1 MEQKRAAVVYL
12 SASGN
17 TARVAEW
24 INQAL
29 TDREY
34 TVDSFKIPE
43 IRGMQ
48 PKEIAQADV
57 LFVGTPTYM
66 WHTPKIVNAF
76 LKSLADMPN
85 KPVGLFTTF
94 GGVTVGSN
102 LSDMAGLVAK
112 KKGRV
117 VGLLQLE
124 GEHSMMFKSNTPL
137 AKGKPDESD
146 IPHVNRFVDVCLERA
161 EKAGYQLA
169 TMPGVMKNFSF
180 LTPPAVAGRVIPQ
193 LKFDTSKCTLCGECV
208 KTCPMGN
215 ITISDEKIRHGKDC
229 MLCYNCVRTCPAG
242 AVDAKLQIMDKALR
256 LMSNLPEKAV
266 GVY

>member
-1 MEQKRAAVVYL
+1 MEPKRAAMAYL

-24 INQAL
+24 INQSL
-29 TDREY
+29 TDRGY
-34 TVDSFKIPE
+34 TVDSFLIPE
-43 IRGMQ
+43 IRGRQ
-48 PKEIAQADV
+48 PQEIAQADL

-66 WHTPKIVNAF
+66 WHTPKIVKAF
-76 LKSLADMPN
+76 LMSLGDIPG

-102 LSDMAGLVAK
+102 LSDMAGQVTK

-124 GEHSMMFKSNTPL
+124 GEHSMMFKSNAPL

-146 IPHVNRFVDVCLERA
+146 IPHVNQFVELCLERA
-161 EKAGYQLA
+161 GKEDYRLTA
-169 TMPGVMKNFSF
+169 MPGVMKNFSF
-180 LTPPAVAGRVIPQ
+180 LTPPSIAERVVPQ
-193 LKFDTSKCTLCGECV
+193 LKFDTAKCTLCGACV
-208 KTCPMGN
+208 KTCPTGN
-215 ITISDEKIRHGKDC
+215 ITVSDEKLRHGKDC

-256 LMSNLPEKAV
+256 LMANLPEKSV
-266 GVY
+266 GVF